1 MSFAIGIKMFDEQ
14 LKELQE
20 RNLQR
25 TKEIIKQMGTKY
37 LLHPSNN
44 VTNQKYQ
51 SFLEKSSANRHK

>member
-1 MSFAIGIKMFDEQ
+1 MFDEQ